1 MNELHVSEEELMQL
15 RSTNKKLSQECA
27 ENQQMIAVL
36 EMQRDILAKSVRN
49 GLKTIE
55 YNSENWKKAHKK
67 RKNKGT
73 VATTKKES
81 EA

>member
-55 YNSENWKKAHKK
+55 YNLENWKKAHKK
-67 RKNKGT
+67 RKNKGI

-81 EA
+81 DA